1 MSNVYEKLRNHVGL
15 IDLANW
21 TRMSVTGADA
31 TDALD
36 SVMGG
41 NMLDLFEGKAMNTL
55 IPTVEGGVE
64 AIVWVIA
71 TANGF
76 EVVAEPEDKS
86 AVSNVLNALSADYA
100 VEISDLSDTQ
110 FHLVLTGP
118 EAEALAETALGDEI
132 LSIAFLNAFELP
144 SEVLAA
150 RIGYFGEYEL
160 HLFGT
165 MDNKSQVMSAINGV
179 AGEDITTDQS
189 AFPAMMAEMR
199 VLNRARDIA
208 PEASVFDA
216 GLQWMVDFQ
225 KDNLRGADALATRR
239 DAQSRA
245 CVLMVMDDAD
255 VSQGALA
262 VEGEEIGHVQSAYPS
277 ATLGK
282 TVALAYLDTDIA
294 APGLVLDTSSG
305 KAMTVS
311 APAFLSKSV
320 TNAMG
325 QAA

>member
-1 MSNVYEKLRNHVGL
+1 MSNVYEKLRDHAGL
-15 IDLANW
+15 VDLTNW
-21 TRMSVTGADA
+21 TRFEVTGADA

-55 IPTVEGGVE
+55 IPSLDGGVE

-71 TANGF
+71 TVDGF
-76 EVVAEPEDKS
+76 SVVAEPEETQ
-86 AVSNVLNALSADYA
+86 AVAAVLGGLPDAFD
-100 VEISDLSDTQ
+100 VVVSDQSDTQ

-118 EAEALAETALGDEI
+118 NAEAIAETALGDDI
-132 LSIAFLNAFELP
+132 LSIAFLNAYVLP
-144 SEVLAA
+144 NEVLAA

-165 MDNKSQVMSAINGV
+165 PDNKDLVISALNEAAGV
-179 AGEDITTDQS
+179 DLIADQS
-189 AFPAMMAEMR
+189 AFPTMMAEMR
-199 VLNRARDIA
+199 VLNRARDIP
-208 PEASVFDA
+208 PEVSVFDA

-225 KDNLRGADALATRR
+225 KENLRGADALASRR
-239 DAQSRA
+239 DEPGRA
-245 CVLMVMDDAD
+245 CVLMVLDDQEI
-255 VSQGALA
+255 VSGAIS
-262 VEGEEIGHVQSAYPS
+262 VEGEQIGAVQAAYPS

-282 TVALAYLDTDIA
+282 TVALAYLDADIA
-294 APGLVLDTSSG
+294 TSGLVLQTSAG
-305 KAMTVS
+305 VATTVS

-320 TNAMG
+320 TNSMG